1 LALRGALNRGRLL
14 LDYGLGQRGRW
25 KHANPPVGAGDRRA
39 YGVNTLIERTQ
50 MQERKRQGTMRRG
63 TSTRLV
69 GWSVIVGLALLAS
82 CASQSKSAP
91 PPPAEPSQAP
101 AAAESHAPA
110 APPAEQTAAEQQQPP
125 APAKETASP
134 PAAKKPTTVEL
145 VRQPE
150 RSAKAKPAT
159 SAPAAKKSGGCGD
172 KDAQK
177 ATPTPSPT
185 GPQPHFVCKQ
195 SKIEAEPVWQGT
207 DAVFVFEIA
216 NEGEGKLDIKIKG
229 G

>member
-1 LALRGALNRGRLL
+1 
-14 LDYGLGQRGRW
+14 
-25 KHANPPVGAGDRRA
+25 
-39 YGVNTLIERTQ
+39 
-50 MQERKRQGTMRRG
+50 MQKRKKQGTMRRG

-101 AAAESHAPA
+101 AAAESQAPT
-110 APPAEQTAAEQQQPP
+110 APPTEQAAAEQEQPP
-125 APAKETASP
+125 APAEETASP
-134 PAAKKPTTVEL
+134 PATAKQTTVEL

-150 RSAKAKPAT
+150 RSAKAQPAT
-159 SAPAAKKSGGCGD
+159 SGSAAKKSGGCGD
-172 KDAQK
+172 KDAKK
-177 ATPTPSPT
+177 ATPKPSPT
-185 GPQPHFVCKQ
+185 GPQPRFVCKQ

-207 DAVFVFEIA
+207 DAIFVFEVA